1 MSRKLMVASA
11 LALAVVVSG
20 ALAGGASAALH
31 GRRNFP
37 ADVAGAIADPR
48 RPAADVA
55 RDPKRK
61 PADMLTF
68 AELKPGQ
75 VVGELLPGGGYF
87 TRLFS
92 RGVGPKGRIYAVIT
106 EAQAKGDKPPPVNAI
121 AADPSYGNVT
131 VLAQD
136 FSRLQLP
143 QKADLVWTSD
153 NYHDLHLKK
162 YNLDVVEVNRAIYR
176 SLKPGGLYVIV
187 DHAAAP
193 GSGLDVPDKLHRID
207 PAIVRREVEAAG
219 FKFVGE
225 SRVLRNAAD
234 DHTKSVFDPA
244 IRGDTDQFALKFRR

>member
-1 MSRKLMVASA
+1 MSRKLM
-11 LALAVVVSG
+11 AVG
-20 ALAGGASAALH
+20 ALAFVLGLVGSASAALH

-37 ADVAGAIADPR
+37 ADVAGAVADPR

-55 RDPKRK
+55 RDAKRK
-61 PADMLTF
+61 PADLLTF

-92 RGVGPKGRIYAVIT
+92 RAVGPSGRVYAVIT

-121 AADPSYGNVT
+121 AADPTYGNVK

-136 FSRLQLP
+136 LARLQLP

-162 YNLDVVEVNRAIYR
+162 FDLDVVAVNRAVYR

-193 GSGLDVPDKLHRID
+193 GSGLESADALHRID

-219 FKFVGE
+219 FRLVGE
-225 SRVLRNAAD
+225 SKALRNPAD
-234 DHTKSVFDPA
+234 DHTKPVFDPA
-244 IRGDTDQFALKFRR
+244 IRGDTDQFVLKFRR

>member
-1 MSRKLMVASA
+1 MPRKRMIAAA
-11 LALAVVVSG
+11 LLLAVG
-20 ALAGGASAALH
+20 LAGSASAALH

-37 ADVAGAIADPR
+37 ADFAGAIADSN

-55 RDPKRK
+55 RDAKRK
-61 PADMLTF
+61 PAELLAF

-87 TRLFS
+87 TRLLS
-92 RGVGPKGRIYAVIT
+92 KCVGRKGHVYAVIT
-106 EAQAKGDKPPPVNAI
+106 EAQAKGDKPPPVKAI
-121 AADPSYGNVT
+121 AADPAYGNVT

-136 FSRLQLP
+136 FTKLQLP

-153 NYHDLHLKK
+153 NYHDLHLAK
-162 YNLDVVEVNRAIYR
+162 YNLDVAAVNRAIYR
-176 SLKPGGLYVIV
+176 ALKPGGLYVIV
-187 DHAAAP
+187 DHAAAA

-219 FKFVGE
+219 FKLVGE

-234 DHTKSVFDPA
+234 DHTKAVFDPA
-244 IRGDTDQFALKFRR
+244 IRGDTDQFVLKFRR

>member
-1 MSRKLMVASA
+1 MSRKWMMTVA
-11 LALAVVVSG
+11 LALAVVS
-20 ALAGGASAALH
+20 AGPASASRY
-31 GRRNFP
+31 GRSNFP
-37 ADVAGAIADPR
+37 ADVAGAVADPR

-55 RDPKRK
+55 RDAARK

-92 RGVGPKGRIYAVIT
+92 KAVGPKGQVYAVIT
-106 EAQAKGDKPPPVNAI
+106 KAQANGDKPPPVNAI
-121 AADPSYGNVT
+121 AADPSYANVK
-131 VLAQD
+131 VVVADLAT
-136 FSRLQLP
+136 LQLP
-143 QKADLVWTSD
+143 KKADLVWTSD

-162 YNLDVVEVNRAIYR
+162 YGLDVVAVNRAIYDA
-176 SLKPGGLYVIV
+176 LKPGGLYVVV

-219 FKFVGE
+219 FRLVAE
-225 SRVLRNAAD
+225 SQVLRNPAD
-234 DHTKSVFDPA
+234 DHSRTVFDPA
-244 IRGDTDQFALKFRR
+244 IRGHTDQFVLKFRKPN

>member
-1 MSRKLMVASA
+1 MSRKLMMAAV
-11 LALAVVVSG
+11 LAAVVG
-20 ALAGGASAALH
+20 LAGTASAALH

-55 RDPKRK
+55 RDAKRK
-61 PADMLTF
+61 PAEMLTF
-68 AELKPGQ
+68 AQLKPGQ

-92 RGVGPKGRIYAVIT
+92 RGVGPKGQVYAVIT
-106 EAQAKGDKPPPVNAI
+106 EAQAKADKPPAVNAI
-121 AADPSYGNVT
+121 AADPTYGNVK

-162 YNLDVVEVNRAIYR
+162 FNLDVVAVNRAIYQA
-176 SLKPGGLYVIV
+176 LKPGGLYVIV

-219 FKFVGE
+219 FKFVGA
-225 SRVLRNAAD
+225 SGVLRNPAD

-244 IRGDTDQFALKFRR
+244 IRGDTDQFVLKFRR